1 MKYVFDNNTLS
12 AIFKHYFYDR
22 FPSFWAKFNELKVNR
37 EIISVREV
45 RREIE
50 FLKRDDNLDEWLKNN
65 TDFFEDP
72 SVEELE
78 FVTKIYNVQH
88 FHQNLENKKLL
99 KGGPFADPFII
110 AKAKINNA
118 TVVSQEKYKENA
130 AKIPNICE
138 YFNID
143 CINLEG
149 FLTKENWKF

>member
-22 FPSFWAKFNELKVNR
+22 FPSFWEKFNELKVNR

-78 FVTKIYNVQH
+78 FITKIYNVQH

-118 TVVSQEKYKENA
+118 TVVSQEKYKKNA